1 MFTVTCSMPG
11 TIRLSVDLCC
21 LNARTHLNYVTA
33 TNTSSVLW
41 YCWLGLLTCKNR
53 LPYNLYCVGGDV
65 KHCSFN
71 QLQQISSDLRRLQ
84 WKVLLLCDCW
94 MCQMHCRISQVED
107 IDEIGTSFA
116 VETNRRD
123 EDADMWSFIAMN
135 IITVIC
141 LRPIRVTHGLV
152 SMDHL

>member
-1 MFTVTCSMPG
+1 
-11 TIRLSVDLCC
+11 
-21 LNARTHLNYVTA
+21 
-33 TNTSSVLW
+33 
-41 YCWLGLLTCKNR
+41 
-53 LPYNLYCVGGDV
+53 
-65 KHCSFN
+65 
-71 QLQQISSDLRRLQ
+71 
-84 WKVLLLCDCW
+84 